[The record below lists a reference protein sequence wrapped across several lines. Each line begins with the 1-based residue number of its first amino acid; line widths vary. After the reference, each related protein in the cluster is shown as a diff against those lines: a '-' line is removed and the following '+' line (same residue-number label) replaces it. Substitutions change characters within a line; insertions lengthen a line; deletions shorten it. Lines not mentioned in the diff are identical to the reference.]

1 MSVNIMPAED
11 YVLYADTKKS
21 LDGLN
26 KRMLF
31 IMVPIVLLLFLFFGA
46 MAHVLH
52 VLTPPSPVL
61 PGQHV
66 PPPRLYPMAALL
78 SWFPWF
84 LSWFPWFLVA
94 ECVFLYVIVA
104 RSHKKQ
110 KKPIV
115 VLSSEGVAVDTTAT
129 HIGLIRWDEIE
140 EFRSYNLIYRY
151 VGIVPKNTSALCRR
165 LGARRSWMLQVNAF
179 CIPLYKL
186 LGIFVAPINIPQVYL
201 AITVDELTARIRAYQ
216 AAYARPII
224 PAYGTVPVTHDES
237 IWPPPPAR

>member
-1 MSVNIMPAED
+1 MSVDITPADE

-31 IMVPIVLLLFLFFGA
+31 FMLPLVVLSFVFFGVFTHGFTIPRPGPAGRPVPALRVPFDPA
-46 MAHVLH
+46 MA
-52 VLTPPSPVL
+52 
-61 PGQHV
+61 
-66 PPPRLYPMAALL
+66 AFF
-78 SWFPWF
+78 SWFPW
-84 LSWFPWFLVA
+84 LLLA
-94 ECVFLYVIVA
+94 ECIFLYAVMA
-104 RSHKKQ
+104 RSHRKQ

-115 VLSSEGVAVDTTAT
+115 VLNAEGIAVDTTAT

-140 EFRSYNLIYRY
+140 EVRPYTLIYRY
-151 VGIVPKNTSALCRR
+151 VGIVPKNTSALCQR
-165 LGARRSWMLQVNAF
+165 LDGGRSWMLQVNAF

-201 AITVDELTARIRAYQ
+201 SVTADELATRIRAYQ
-216 AAYARPII
+216 EAHARPVAH
-224 PAYGTVPVTHDES
+224 AYGAAPHTSDGS